1 MTPMEYE
8 RGLNTLKNMLP
19 DSAQRDF
26 AVLEQ
31 RLRDN
36 LRRERLYGGTE
47 TTRADRAA
55 VIDELN
61 QLALTYAG
69 LTFNDLCLGV
79 AAPPPPPLPPLLTRD
94 ERLSGKKAELAIHE
108 RNLIA
113 LNSQRAAYGLNPPLE
128 LINAVA
134 FEESEIKRL
143 ERESDALQEQEM
155 DVPGQN
161 G

>member
-1 MTPMEYE
+1 MTYMDYE
-8 RGLNTLKNMLP
+8 RGLTTLRAMLTAP
-19 DSAQRDF
+19 AQRDF

-36 LRRERLYGGTE
+36 LRRERLYGSTE

-61 QLALTYAG
+61 QLALAHIG

-79 AAPPPPPLPPLLTRD
+79 AAPPPAPSPLTRD
-94 ERLSGKKAELAIHE
+94 ERLAGKQAELAQHE
-108 RNLIA
+108 RNLSA
-113 LNSQRAAYGLNPPLE
+113 LSNQRAAYGLNPPLQM
-128 LINAVA
+128 INAIA
-134 FEESEIKRL
+134 FEESEIRRL
-143 ERESDALQEQEM
+143 QQEIDDLHGEGAI
-155 DVPGQN
+155 DVPGHN